1 MKKKKTRLIV
11 PVLWISFI
19 VMVAGI
25 TYLSVQSG
33 EDAKKL
39 GSQFI
44 SSLAQNINDSQ
55 NVGEEEVNSLTY
67 FIRQSGRAMA
77 FLLLGIVG
85 TVAVHVSCTKWN
97 WGIKTFVTAF
107 VLLAI
112 AFFTEKVKIYIPS
125 RHYSYEEMMISMV
138 AVVIGFLA
146 VSVITLTVSALKSF
160 FRFMA
165 GPAIYK
171 GCGETRYPYPV
182 SHSLLYL
189 GDLK

>member
-67 FIRQSGRAMA
+67 FIRQSGRAIA

-112 AFFTEKVKIYIPS
+112 AFFNEKVKIYIPS

-165 GPAIYK
+165 A
-171 GCGETRYPYPV
+171 
-182 SHSLLYL
+182 SHI
-189 GDLK
+189 

>member
-67 FIRQSGRAMA
+67 FIRQSGRAIA

-160 FRFMA
+160 LR
-165 GPAIYK
+165 
-171 GCGETRYPYPV
+171 
-182 SHSLLYL
+182 
-189 GDLK
+189 

>member
-1 MKKKKTRLIV
+1 MKKKKTRLII

-19 VMVAGI
+19 IMVAGI
-25 TYLSVQSG
+25 TYLSGQSG

-55 NVGEEEVNSLTY
+55 DVSATEVNSLTY
-67 FIRQSGRAMA
+67 FIRQSGRAIA

-85 TVAVHVSCTKWN
+85 TAAVHVSCTRWN
-97 WGIKTFVTAF
+97 WGAKTLVTAF

-112 AFFTEKVKIYIPS
+112 AFFTERVKIYIPS
-125 RHYSYEEMMISMV
+125 RHYSYEEMMISIV
-138 AVVIGFLA
+138 AVIIGFLM
-146 VSVITLTVSALKSF
+146 VSVVTLTVSVLKTF

-165 GPAIYK
+165 A
-171 GCGETRYPYPV
+171 
-182 SHSLLYL
+182 SHI
-189 GDLK
+189 

>member
-55 NVGEEEVNSLTY
+55 NVE
-67 FIRQSGRAMA
+67 IGRA
-77 FLLLGIVG
+77 
-85 TVAVHVSCTKWN
+85 SCRER
-97 WGIKTFVTAF
+97 V
-107 VLLAI
+107 
-112 AFFTEKVKIYIPS
+112 
-125 RHYSYEEMMISMV
+125 
-138 AVVIGFLA
+138 
-146 VSVITLTVSALKSF
+146 
-160 FRFMA
+160 
-165 GPAIYK
+165 
-171 GCGETRYPYPV
+171 
-182 SHSLLYL
+182 
-189 GDLK
+189 